1 MKPIKYS
8 FLFLLLI
15 LGNLHAQSSQNPS
28 EVFIQQASF
37 DHNEAAEQ
45 FTADFI
51 TAFGSAMN
59 LDSFDEFNNDANVAV
74 VNQFGNSN
82 TSKLTQEGI
91 GNMARLNIMG
101 NRNTAGLTQD
111 GSNNQF
117 ILNLEGND
125 SIIESNQS
133 GAENRMRLD
142 LTGTYPNQTFSQV
155 GSDNTMQILDAGSGS
170 GIPLQIEQHGN
181 GASVI
186 IENY

>member
-1 MKPIKYS
+1 MRPIKYS
-8 FLFLLLI
+8 LLLMFI
-15 LGNLHAQSSQNPS
+15 MVGTVHAQGSQNPS

-37 DHNEAAEQ
+37 DHNEAAQQ

-59 LDSFDEFNNDANVAV
+59 LDSFDEFNNNANVAL

-82 TSKLTQEGI
+82 ISGLTQEGI

-101 NRNTAGLTQD
+101 NRNTTGLTQK

-125 SIIESNQS
+125 SIIESSQN
-133 GAENRMRLD
+133 GAENQMRLD
-142 LTGTYPNQTFSQV
+142 LTGTYPNQTFSQI
-155 GSDNTMQILDAGSGS
+155 GSDNTMQIFDAGSGS
-170 GIPLQIEQHGN
+170 GIPLLIEQQGN
-181 GASVI
+181 GASLI
-186 IENY
+186 IENF